1 MPLTAH
7 VVSWRE
13 KYINAPRPWTEFP
26 NLVSVFAWLL
36 SPFLF
41 RADALCQ
48 RCQFVIL
55 AAFDHTDPN
64 LPVEER
70 VGLGLKRCGVS
81 VTCESVLAGGLL
93 YHTSALFW
101 PSSRF
106 VVLFWRFIVSFYQPR
121 PTSLTPSCRWR
132 RKWA

>member
-13 KYINAPRPWTEFP
+13 KYINAPRPWTEFL

-81 VTCESVLAGGLL
+81 VTCESVLAGGSTVPYVSPFL
-93 YHTSALFW
+93 ALVAVRGAFLAVY
-101 PSSRF
+101 SF
-106 VVLFWRFIVSFYQPR
+106 VLPAAAYLPDPELSV
-121 PTSLTPSCRWR
+121 
-132 RKWA
+132 